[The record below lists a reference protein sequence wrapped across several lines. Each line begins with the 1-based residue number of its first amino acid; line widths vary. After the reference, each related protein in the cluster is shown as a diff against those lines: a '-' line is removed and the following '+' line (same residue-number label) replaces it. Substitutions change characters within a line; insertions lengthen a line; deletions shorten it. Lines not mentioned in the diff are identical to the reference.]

1 MQRQILGK
9 GMSDLRQKPKKMK
22 YNGTEYEILFTI
34 EVMDKIEDT
43 MGLTSNDI
51 IEILKNPRKDR
62 ETRNK
67 FLRLGETL
75 INIDAEKKNLSKVT
89 DGELA
94 NVLTNAGM
102 LDLLKVMVD
111 TAQESFFVRQNDEE
125 EEGDPNQNR
134 ATQ

>member
-1 MQRQILGK
+1 
-9 GMSDLRQKPKKMK
+9 MSDLRQKPKKIK

-34 EVMDKIEDT
+34 EVMDKVEDT
-43 MGLTSNDI
+43 MGLTSNDV

-75 INIDAEKKNLSKVT
+75 INIDAEKKNLPRVT

-94 NVLTNAGM
+94 NVLTNASM
-102 LDLLKVMVD
+102 LDLLKVVVD
-111 TAQESFFVRQNDEE
+111 TAQESFFVRQDDDD

>member
-1 MQRQILGK
+1 
-9 GMSDLRQKPKKMK
+9 MSDLRQKTKKIK

-43 MGLTSNDI
+43 MGLTSNDV

-67 FLRLGETL
+67 FLRLGEIL
-75 INIDAEKKNLSKVT
+75 INIDAEKKNLPKVAG
-89 DGELA
+89 GELA
-94 NVLTNAGM
+94 SVLTNASM
-102 LDLLKVMVD
+102 LDLLKVVVD
-111 TAQESFFVRQNDEE
+111 TAQESFFVRQDDEE
-125 EEGDPNQNR
+125 EEGDPNRNR

>member
-1 MQRQILGK
+1 
-9 GMSDLRQKPKKMK
+9 MSDLRQKPKKLK

-34 EVMDKIEDT
+34 DTMDKIEDT
-43 MGLTSNDI
+43 MGVTSNDVL
-51 IEILKNPRKDR
+51 EILKNPRKDR

-67 FLRLGETL
+67 FLKLGETL
-75 INIDAEKKNLSKVT
+75 INIDAEKKNLPKVA

-94 NVLTNAGM
+94 SVLTNASM
-102 LDLLKVMVD
+102 LDLLKTVVD
-111 TAQESFFVRQNDEE
+111 AAQESFFVRQDDDE

>member
-1 MQRQILGK
+1 MQRQILGE
-9 GMSDLRQKPKKMK
+9 GMSDLRQKPKKIK

-67 FLRLGETL
+67 FLRLGEAL
-75 INIDAEKKNLSKVT
+75 INIDAEKKNLPRVI

-94 NVLTNAGM
+94 NVLTNASM
-102 LDLLKVMVD
+102 LDLLKVVVD
-111 TAQESFFVRQNDEE
+111 TAQESFFVRQDEE

>member
-1 MQRQILGK
+1 MHRQILGE
-9 GMSDLRQKPKKMK
+9 GMSDLRQKPKKIK

-43 MGLTSNDI
+43 MGLTSNDV

-75 INIDAEKKNLSKVT
+75 INIDAEKKNLPRVT

-94 NVLTNAGM
+94 NVLTNASM
-102 LDLLKVMVD
+102 LDLLKVVVD
-111 TAQESFFVRQNDEE
+111 TAQESFFVRQDDDD

>member
-1 MQRQILGK
+1 
-9 GMSDLRQKPKKMK
+9 MSDLRQKPKKIK

-75 INIDAEKKNLSKVT
+75 INIDAEKKELPKVT

-94 NVLTNAGM
+94 NVLTSASM
-102 LDLLKVMVD
+102 LDLLKVVVD
-111 TAQESFFVRQNDEE
+111 TAQESFFVRQDDEE
-125 EEGDPNQNR
+125 EEDDPNQNR

>member
-1 MQRQILGK
+1 MQRQILGE
-9 GMSDLRQKPKKMK
+9 GMSDLRQKPKKIK

-43 MGLTSNDI
+43 MGLTSNDV

-75 INIDAEKKNLSKVT
+75 INIDAEKKNLPRVT

-94 NVLTNAGM
+94 NVLTNASM
-102 LDLLKVMVD
+102 LDLLKMVVD
-111 TAQESFFVRQNDEE
+111 AAQESFFVRQDD
-125 EEGDPNQNR
+125 EEGDPNQSR

>member
-1 MQRQILGK
+1 
-9 GMSDLRQKPKKMK
+9 MSDLRQKPKKIK

-67 FLRLGETL
+67 FLRLGEAL
-75 INIDAEKKNLSKVT
+75 INIDAEKKNLPRVI

-94 NVLTNAGM
+94 NVLTNASM
-102 LDLLKVMVD
+102 LDLLKVVVD
-111 TAQESFFVRQNDEE
+111 TAQESFFVRQDEE

>member
-1 MQRQILGK
+1 MQRQILGE
-9 GMSDLRQKPKKMK
+9 GMSDLRQKPKKIK

-75 INIDAEKKNLSKVT
+75 INIDAEKKNLPRVT

-94 NVLTNAGM
+94 NVLTNASM
-102 LDLLKVMVD
+102 LDLLKVVVD
-111 TAQESFFVRQNDEE
+111 TAQESFFVRQDDDD

>member
-1 MQRQILGK
+1 
-9 GMSDLRQKPKKMK
+9 
-22 YNGTEYEILFTI
+22 
-34 EVMDKIEDT
+34 MDKIEDT

-67 FLRLGETL
+67 FLRLGEAL
-75 INIDAEKKNLSKVT
+75 INIDAEKKNLPRVT

-94 NVLTNAGM
+94 NVLTNASM
-102 LDLLKVMVD
+102 LDLLKVVVD
-111 TAQESFFVRQNDEE
+111 TAQESFFVRQDEE

>member
-1 MQRQILGK
+1 
-9 GMSDLRQKPKKMK
+9 MSDLRQKPKKLK

>member
-9 GMSDLRQKPKKMK
+9 GMSDLRQKPKKLK

>member
-1 MQRQILGK
+1 
-9 GMSDLRQKPKKMK
+9 MSDLRQKPKKIK

-75 INIDAEKKNLSKVT
+75 INIDAEKKELPKVT

-94 NVLTNAGM
+94 NVLTNASM
-102 LDLLKVMVD
+102 LDLLKVVVD
-111 TAQESFFVRQNDEE
+111 TAQESFFVRQDDEE

>member
-1 MQRQILGK
+1 
-9 GMSDLRQKPKKMK
+9 MSDLRQKPKKIK

-43 MGLTSNDI
+43 MGLTSNDV
-51 IEILKNPRKDR
+51 IEVLKNPRKDR

-75 INIDAEKKNLSKVT
+75 INIDAEKKNLPKVAG
-89 DGELA
+89 GELTS
-94 NVLTNAGM
+94 VLTNASM
-102 LDLLKVMVD
+102 LDLLKVVVD
-111 TAQESFFVRQNDEE
+111 TAQESFFVRQDDEE
-125 EEGDPNQNR
+125 EEGDPNRNR

>member
-1 MQRQILGK
+1 MQRQILGE
-9 GMSDLRQKPKKMK
+9 GMSDLRQKPKKIK

-34 EVMDKIEDT
+34 E
-43 MGLTSNDI
+43 LTSNDI

-67 FLRLGETL
+67 FLRLGEAL
-75 INIDAEKKNLSKVT
+75 INIDAEKKNLPRVT

-94 NVLTNAGM
+94 NVLTNASM
-102 LDLLKVMVD
+102 LDLLKVVVD
-111 TAQESFFVRQNDEE
+111 TAQESFFVRQDEE

>member
-1 MQRQILGK
+1 MQRQILGE
-9 GMSDLRQKPKKMK
+9 GMSDLRQKPKKIK

-67 FLRLGETL
+67 FLRLGEAL
-75 INIDAEKKNLSKVT
+75 INIDAEKKNLAKGGSGYST
-89 DGELA
+89 GIIL
-94 NVLTNAGM
+94 
-102 LDLLKVMVD
+102 
-111 TAQESFFVRQNDEE
+111 
-125 EEGDPNQNR
+125 R
-134 ATQ
+134 APR

>member
-1 MQRQILGK
+1 MQRQILGE
-9 GMSDLRQKPKKMK
+9 GMSDLRQKPKKIK

-67 FLRLGETL
+67 FLRLGEAL
-75 INIDAEKKNLSKVT
+75 INIDAEKKNLPRVT

-94 NVLTNAGM
+94 NVLTNASM
-102 LDLLKVMVD
+102 LDLLKVVVD
-111 TAQESFFVRQNDEE
+111 TAQESFFVRQDEE
-125 EEGDPNQNR
+125 EEDDPNQNR

>member
-1 MQRQILGK
+1 MQRQILGE
-9 GMSDLRQKPKKMK
+9 GMSDLRQKPKKIK

-43 MGLTSNDI
+43 MGLTSNDV

-75 INIDAEKKNLSKVT
+75 INIDAEKKNLPRVT

-94 NVLTNAGM
+94 NVLTNASM
-102 LDLLKVMVD
+102 LDLLKVVVD
-111 TAQESFFVRQNDEE
+111 TAQESFFVRQDDDD

>member
-1 MQRQILGK
+1 
-9 GMSDLRQKPKKMK
+9 
-22 YNGTEYEILFTI
+22 
-34 EVMDKIEDT
+34 MDKIEDT

-75 INIDAEKKNLSKVT
+75 INIDAEKKELPKVT

-94 NVLTNAGM
+94 NVLTNASM
-102 LDLLKVMVD
+102 LDLLKVVVD
-111 TAQESFFVRQNDEE
+111 TAQESFFVRQDDEE

>member
-1 MQRQILGK
+1 
-9 GMSDLRQKPKKMK
+9 MSDLRQKPKKIK

-43 MGLTSNDI
+43 MGLTSNDV

-75 INIDAEKKNLSKVT
+75 INIDAEKKNLPRVT

-94 NVLTNAGM
+94 NVLTNASM
-102 LDLLKVMVD
+102 LDLLKMVVD
-111 TAQESFFVRQNDEE
+111 AAQESFFVRQDD
-125 EEGDPNQNR
+125 EEGDPNQSR

>member
-1 MQRQILGK
+1 MQRQILGE
-9 GMSDLRQKPKKMK
+9 GMSDLRQKPKKIK

-67 FLRLGETL
+67 FLRLGEAL
-75 INIDAEKKNLSKVT
+75 INIDAKKKNLPRVT

-94 NVLTNAGM
+94 NVLTNASM
-102 LDLLKVMVD
+102 LDLLKVVVD
-111 TAQESFFVRQNDEE
+111 TAQESFFVRQDEE

>member
-1 MQRQILGK
+1 
-9 GMSDLRQKPKKMK
+9 MSDLRQKPKKIK

-43 MGLTSNDI
+43 MGLTSNDV

-75 INIDAEKKNLSKVT
+75 INIDAEKKNLPRVT

-94 NVLTNAGM
+94 NVLTNASM
-102 LDLLKVMVD
+102 LDLLKVVVD
-111 TAQESFFVRQNDEE
+111 TAQESFFVRQDDDD

>member
-1 MQRQILGK
+1 MQRQILGE
-9 GMSDLRQKPKKMK
+9 GMSDLRQKPKKIK

-75 INIDAEKKNLSKVT
+75 INIDAEKKNLPRVT

-94 NVLTNAGM
+94 NVLTNTSM
-102 LDLLKVMVD
+102 LDLLKVVVD
-111 TAQESFFVRQNDEE
+111 TAQESFFVRQDEE
-125 EEGDPNQNR
+125 EEGDPNQSR

>member
-1 MQRQILGK
+1 MQRQILGE
-9 GMSDLRQKPKKMK
+9 GMSDLRQKPKKIK

-34 EVMDKIEDT
+34 EVMDKVEDT
-43 MGLTSNDI
+43 MGLTSNDV

-75 INIDAEKKNLSKVT
+75 INIDAEKKNLPRVT

-94 NVLTNAGM
+94 NVLTNASM
-102 LDLLKVMVD
+102 LDLLKVVVD
-111 TAQESFFVRQNDEE
+111 TAQESFFVRQDDDD

>member
-1 MQRQILGK
+1 MQRQILGE
-9 GMSDLRQKPKKMK
+9 GMSDLRQKPKKIK

-51 IEILKNPRKDR
+51 IEILKKPRKDR

-75 INIDAEKKNLSKVT
+75 INIDAEKKNLPRVT

-94 NVLTNAGM
+94 NVLTNASM
-102 LDLLKVMVD
+102 LDLLKVVVD
-111 TAQESFFVRQNDEE
+111 TAQESFFVRQDEE
-125 EEGDPNQNR
+125 EEGDPNQSR